1 MRKIYFTFVLLSFLN
16 LTGCDLARN
25 YTKIDREGD
34 LEVQDYRDLF
44 AQREV
49 EDEVI
54 EEDAGIPPLMPY
66 VAGVSDS
73 LKPMPLVSVNLNQS
87 VPLRDALFELAKEA
101 EYDLELDPNIRGSII
116 FTARN
121 KPFDAVIKR
130 ISDVAGLRYSF
141 EDDILRLEID
151 SPYSKTYKIDF
162 LNVIRNSQSSISNDI
177 SVVSG
182 DGADT
187 GSNFTADTSTE
198 SDFWAELEGN
208 LSQILNVSGSYNSLR
223 TSRDPRLN
231 VTQPGPVPV
240 AQTGAAGQGE
250 ENLNANTGAQQAEQN
265 PPQAVLQVDSLPLDE
280 EMDQGGSG
288 SDDEDGISFSI
299 NRQAGIIL
307 VYAPEKQHKEV
318 DKYLELVKKAM
329 TSQVLIEAKILEVT
343 LSDEYAAGIAW
354 NDLDLLGDGFIS
366 FESGQNV
373 NGLLVGNARPG
384 LNPNADP
391 ATNFRLGVAGNDA
404 FALIDAVSR
413 FGTVKALASPRLT
426 VLNNQPAVLNVAT
439 NVVYFELEIDQTDG
453 TDNTPPRTEVE
464 SEIKSVP
471 EGVLINVVPSIDLE
485 RSTIS
490 MALRPTVTTIESFV
504 NDPGVAFI
512 AGDTGLTSP
521 VPQVNVQEIDSVINM
536 ESGQAIV
543 MGGLMQDRVESQQRG
558 VPVMSELPLAGSL
571 FRNQGDTIQKTEL
584 VIFLKATIINGGN
597 QTIHDT
603 DRDFYRKFSSDRR
616 PFKM

>member
-1 MRKIYFTFVLLSFLN
+1 MKKIYFTFLLLSFVN
-16 LTGCDLARN
+16 LSGCDLARN

-34 LEVQDYRDLF
+34 MEVQDYRDLF
-44 AQREV
+44 APREAENDV
-49 EDEVI
+49 
-54 EEDAGIPPLMPY
+54 DAADDVIPPFMPY
-66 VAGVSDS
+66 VAGLSDG
-73 LKPMPLVSVNLNQS
+73 LKAMPLVSVNLNQS

-101 EYDLELDPNIRGSII
+101 DYDLELDPNIRGSII

-141 EDDILRLEID
+141 EDDILRLELD
-151 SPYSKTYKIDF
+151 SAFSKTYKIDF
-162 LNVIRNSQSSISNDI
+162 LNVVRNSTSSISNDI

-182 DGADT
+182 EGADT
-187 GSNFTADTSTE
+187 GSNFTADTATE
-198 SDFWAELEGN
+198 SNFWGELETN
-208 LSQILNVSGSYNSLR
+208 LAQILNVPGSYNSLR
-223 TSRDPRLN
+223 TAKDPRLN
-231 VTQPGPVPV
+231 VTDPRPV
-240 AQTGAAGQGE
+240 AVEQTGTAGDAGE
-250 ENLNANTGAQQAEQN
+250 ENLNANTVAQQSEQN

-280 EMDQGGSG
+280 DDGTQ
-288 SDDEDGISFSI
+288 SDEEETEISFAV
-299 NRQAGIIL
+299 NKQAGIIL
-307 VYAPEKQHKEV
+307 VYAPQKQHEQV
-318 DKYLELVKKAM
+318 QKYLTLVKRAM
-329 TSQVLIEAKILEVT
+329 TSQILIEAKILEVS
-343 LSDEYAAGIAW
+343 LSDEYSAGIAW
-354 NDLDLLGDGFIS
+354 NEIDFLGDGF
-366 FESGQNV
+366 FGFQSGSIVDGVLTGNV
-373 NGLLVGNARPG
+373 RPG
-384 LNPNADP
+384 LTPNVDP
-391 ATNFRLGVAGNDA
+391 ATNFRLGIAGSDGLAVA
-404 FALIDAVSR
+404 DAVSR

-471 EGVLINVVPSIDLE
+471 EGVLINVIPSIDLDNN
-485 RSTIS
+485 SIS

-543 MGGLMQDRVESQQRG
+543 MGGLMQDRVESTQRG
-558 VPVMSELPLAGSL
+558 IPVMSELPIAGAL
-571 FRNQGDTIQKTEL
+571 FRNQADSIRKTEL
-584 VIFLKATIINGGN
+584 VIFLKATIVNGGN
-597 QTIHDT
+597 QTIHET
-603 DRDFYRKFSSDRR
+603 DRDFYKKFSGDRR